1 MSTTSIAGALGND
14 AHSIADVLREKIV
27 AAGGNPGNSFAI
39 ADLVKK
45 LPSGNTIIET
55 VATSTFSQQDF
66 ISMLH
71 TLVEYH
77 GGMEN
82 VLAEI
87 SKSRIA
93 EVVSDNETLVRLW
106 GFASV
111 SMRNDSGQIT
121 LPAAIESTFDEDS
134 FESCNV
140 YFGMGTK
147 VASLAAGIHQ
157 SMDDVT
163 SLLGGVL
170 YMKGVTESAMVLS
183 DFTPLDSMV
192 TGVQFRFFY

>member
-45 LPSGNTIIET
+45 LPKSGGNTIIKT

-66 ISMLH
+66 MSMMNA
-71 TLVEYH
+71 LVESH

-87 SKSRIA
+87 SKSEIA
-93 EVVSDNETLVRLW
+93 EVVSTDGMVRLW
-106 GFASV
+106 GVATV
-111 SMRNDSGQIT
+111 SMGNVHMYI
-121 LPAAIESTFDEDS
+121 PATVVS
-134 FESCNV
+134 
-140 YFGMGTK
+140 YFGDSAFERCE
-147 VASLAAGIHQ
+147 VAFGAAHQIGGLAAGIRQ
-157 SMDDVT
+157 SK
-163 SLLGGVL
+163 SNAPELFGGIFH
-170 YMKGVTESAMVLS
+170 MKGVTESPTILE
-183 DFTPLDSMV
+183 DFTIIDSMAQE
-192 TGVQFRFFY
+192 VQFTFFY